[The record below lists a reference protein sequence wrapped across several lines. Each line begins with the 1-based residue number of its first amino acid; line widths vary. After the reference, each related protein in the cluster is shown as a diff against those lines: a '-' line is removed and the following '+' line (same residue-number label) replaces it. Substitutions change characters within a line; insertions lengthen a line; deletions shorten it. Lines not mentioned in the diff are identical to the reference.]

1 VTELALLPH
10 VVGVRELEGPKE
22 VVGFLKVRTDSGDF
36 MNEVFDTDN
45 TVLAKGLFNDS
56 IVMDRDTLL
65 LNLGISTLVDQFTNG
80 LQVGGTVSDIGLN
93 ELEHFRGSLVQTDKD
108 TIVDLQQ
115 TQELKHLTRLGG
127 NVVDTTDTDNKDQL
141 FLGRN
146 IVVTVRF
153 GLTTK
158 SDFLAFSSLVFSMVL
173 GSTLEKITSLGKF
186 SL

>member
-1 VTELALLPH
+1 MTELALLPH
-10 VVGVRELEGPKE
+10 VVGVGELEGPKE
-22 VVGFLKVRTDSGDF
+22 VVDFLKVRTDSDDF

-93 ELEHFRGSLVQTDKD
+93 ELEHFRGSLVQADKD

-146 IVVTVRF
+146 IVVTVGF
-153 GLTTK
+153 GLATK
-158 SDFLAFSSLVFSMVL
+158 SDFLTFSSLVFSMVF